1 MDLND
6 IIGRICPLPQVPAAR
21 IAECAETVRL
31 PKGAMVVEAGRVET
45 DIFFIA
51 NGIARAFVVSED
63 GRDVTF
69 WIGAEGTALLSLRSY
84 VQDRPG
90 YENIQLMEDSRLY
103 RLHRDDLHRL
113 FREDVHIANWGR
125 RFAEQQFLLT
135 EERLIPMLC
144 TTATRRY
151 EHLLRH
157 APELLQRLPLEHLA
171 SWLGITPAS
180 LSRIRGKLR

>member
-6 IIGRICPLPQVPAAR
+6 IIGRICPLPEVPAAR
-21 IAECAETVRL
+21 IAECAETVLL

-51 NGIARAFVVSED
+51 NGIARAFVLSD
-63 GRDVTF
+63 QGREVTF

-103 RLHRDDLHRL
+103 RLHLRQRTYSSYYIFQIL
-113 FREDVHIANWGR
+113 ICPY
-125 RFAEQQFLLT
+125 RF
-135 EERLIPMLC
+135 
-144 TTATRRY
+144 TTANIVDCT
-151 EHLLRH
+151 
-157 APELLQRLPLEHLA
+157 
-171 SWLGITPAS
+171 
-180 LSRIRGKLR
+180 

>member
-21 IAECAETVRL
+21 IAECAEMVRL

-51 NGIARAFVVSED
+51 NGIARAFVLSD
-63 GRDVTF
+63 QGREVTF

-103 RLHRDDLHRL
+103 RLHRDDLHQGGCPYR
-113 FREDVHIANWGR
+113 
-125 RFAEQQFLLT
+125 Q
-135 EERLIPMLC
+135 
-144 TTATRRY
+144 
-151 EHLLRH
+151 
-157 APELLQRLPLEHLA
+157 
-171 SWLGITPAS
+171 LGP
-180 LSRIRGKLR
+180 

>member
-6 IIGRICPLPQVPAAR
+6 IIGRICPLPEVPAAR
-21 IAECAETVRL
+21 IAECAETVLL
-31 PKGAMVVEAGRVET
+31 PKGAMVMEAGRVET

-51 NGIARAFVVSED
+51 KGIARAFVVSED

-69 WIGAEGTALLSLRSY
+69 WK
-84 VQDRPG
+84 
-90 YENIQLMEDSRLY
+90 NIQLMEDSRLY
-103 RLHRDDLHRL
+103 RLHRDDLHSL

-135 EERLIPMLC
+135 EERFIPMLC

-180 LSRIRGKLR
+180 LSRIRGKIR

>member
-21 IAECAETVRL
+21 IAECAEMVRL

-51 NGIARAFVVSED
+51 NGIARAFVLSD
-63 GRDVTF
+63 QGREVTF

-144 TTATRRY
+144 TIATRRY
-151 EHLLRH
+151 EHLLRNS
-157 APELLQRLPLEHLA
+157 PELLQRLPLEHLA

-180 LSRIRGKLR
+180 LSRIRGKIR

>member
-1 MDLND
+1 MS
-6 IIGRICPLPQVPAAR
+6 G
-21 IAECAETVRL
+21 AETVLL

-51 NGIARAFVVSED
+51 KGIARAFVVSED

-84 VQDRPG
+84 VRDSPG

-103 RLHRDDLHRL
+103 RLHRDDLHSL

-135 EERLIPMLC
+135 EERFIPMLC